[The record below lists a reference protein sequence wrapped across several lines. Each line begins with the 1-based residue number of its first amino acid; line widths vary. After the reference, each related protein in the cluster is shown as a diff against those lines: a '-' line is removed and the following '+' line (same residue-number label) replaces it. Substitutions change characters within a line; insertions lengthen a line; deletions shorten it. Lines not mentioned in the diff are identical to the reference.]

1 MNSKVFHL
9 SSFTREEFFNH
20 IQMGHFQSVIIP
32 TGSTEQHLNHLAV
45 NMDIEM
51 SKYIA
56 TKSAEE
62 LYPNTL
68 ITSPISLGI
77 AEHHMYF
84 PGTVSAKPGSWLSI
98 IFDLIESILRHGIKK
113 ILILNGHGG
122 NVAPVQGVFEQWQL
136 NLIATQNTPIKA
148 MLPADLENH
157 YQYVDSV
164 LNNKENDVDIRFN
177 SYWDFIPENLV
188 NSILETKEYP
198 GHAGEFETSLA
209 MYAIPYIVRFD
220 KVYSSKELGIQKAS
234 FEKGRQ
240 LATQAI
246 SGTIATVKDMLDNKK

>member
-1 MNSKVFHL
+1 
-9 SSFTREEFFNH
+9 
-20 IQMGHFQSVIIP
+20 MGHFQSVIIP

-51 SKYIA
+51 SQYIA

-77 AEHHMYF
+77 AEHHMHF
-84 PGTVSAKPGSWLSI
+84 PGTISAKPGSWLSI

-113 ILILNGHGG
+113 VLILNGHGG
-122 NVAPVQGVFEQWQL
+122 NVTPIQGVLEQWQL
-136 NLIATQNTPIKA
+136 NLIATQNTSIKTT
-148 MLPADLENH
+148 LSSDLENH

-177 SYWDFIPENLV
+177 SYWDYIPENFA
-188 NSILETKEYP
+188 NSILETQEYP

-209 MYAIPYIVRFD
+209 MYAIPYIVRFN
-220 KVYSSKELGIQKAS
+220 KVYSSKESGIQKAS
-234 FEKGRQ
+234 FEKGRE
-240 LATQAI
+240 LAAQAI
-246 SGTIATVKDMLDNKK
+246 NGTISTIKDMLKI